1 MRAACFREKLV
12 SLRPKLID
20 PGEVCNS
27 ITIKKTR
34 IMRNKV
40 SVLFML
46 MCILFTVCL
55 IAANL
60 LEAKVVNVL
69 GLTFTAGMI
78 VFPVSYIINDC
89 VTEVWGYKKAS
100 ILIWSGFAANFLVI
114 IFAKVAVMLPAA
126 SFWEGEEHFNFVFGL
141 APRIAFA
148 SLLAFLTGSFINAY
162 VMSRMKVMSQGRHFS
177 FRAIVSTVLG
187 ECADSVVFFPIAFGG
202 LMPVRELA
210 VMMLTQVVL
219 KSLYEVVILP
229 VTVRVVKAVKKVEGN
244 DVYDTGISYNIFK
257 FS

>member
-1 MRAACFREKLV
+1 MGCLISEKFV
-12 SLRPKLID
+12 TLRPKLID
-20 PGEVCNS
+20 PGEVYNS

-187 ECADSVVFFPIAFGG
+187 ECADSIVFFPIAFGG